1 MKNENEMAY
10 IMIMTLH
17 KLETALKYFS
27 GGNRVYSYGIY
38 HVMIL
43 GDKP

>member
-27 GGNRVYSYGIY
+27 GNRVYSYGIY